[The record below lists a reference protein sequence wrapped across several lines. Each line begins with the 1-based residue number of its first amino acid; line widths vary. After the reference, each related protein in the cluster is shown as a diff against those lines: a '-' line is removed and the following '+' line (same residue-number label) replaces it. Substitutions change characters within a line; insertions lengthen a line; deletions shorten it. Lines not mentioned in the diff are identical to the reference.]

1 MMVITIILY
10 AKYMLNILTASLGA
24 TYCAMSYVGTILWNF
39 HYSVFKGKYPYFLDD
54 ETVTQRNFG
63 V

>member
-10 AKYMLNILTASLGA
+10 AKYTLNILTASLGA

-39 HYSVFKGKYPYFLDD
+39 HYSVFKGK
-54 ETVTQRNFG
+54 
-63 V
+63 